1 MSTAPRIG
9 RVDGLAFEVAG
20 DGPPLLLLHEG
31 IGDRGSWE
39 GHWGALCERFTAIR
53 YDARGF
59 GESADPAAPYHLH
72 SDALTVLRAAGFD
85 RAAAVMGVSM
95 GGATVLDLALEHPE
109 AVERAVLVSTTPDGR
124 ASPPD
129 LIARWEEV
137 DRLVEAGDIPG
148 ANEIELQ
155 IWVDGVGRDRAEVER
170 RRPRRSRGRQRHAA
184 RKTGE
189 LRARAD
195 GARAAIRGTARRA
208 GRNTHPRHHRRVRP
222 AVRVRCRA
230 HDRRRGRRRGD
241 RDPEAAHLPA
251 LEQPAAFA
259 AAVLPFLDRG

>member
-1 MSTAPRIG
+1 MTTAARIG

-59 GESADPAAPYHLH
+59 GESTDPAAPYHLH
-72 SDALTVLRAAGFD
+72 SDALTVLHAAGFD
-85 RAAAVMGVSM
+85 RAAVMGVSM
-95 GGATVLDLALEHPE
+95 GGATALDLALEHPE

-124 ASPPD
+124 EGPPD

-155 IWVDGVGRDRAEVER
+155 IWVDGVGRDRAEVNADVRAAVGAVNGALLARQATFEHGPVELER
-170 RRPRRSRGRQRHAA
+170 PSGERLAELRGTPTLVI
-184 RKTGE
+184 TGE
-189 LRARAD
+189 YD
-195 GARAAIRGTARRA
+195 QPFVRAAAPVIATAA
-208 GRNTHPRHHRRVRP
+208 G
-222 AVRVRCRA
+222 AEA
-230 HDRRRGRRRGD
+230 IEISG
-241 RDPEAAHLPA
+241 AAHLPA

-259 AAVLPFLDRG
+259 AAVLPFLDHG